1 MLDHSLFKLSNGL
14 PVITVPMPGVQS
26 ATVLALANTGSRYET
41 KKEQGIAHFFE
52 HIVFKGTKNYPETQ
66 ALASAVDAIGADF
79 NAFTSKEY
87 TGYYVKSA
95 SKDIAVSIDVVSDM
109 LLQPL
114 IRDKDVKKE
123 RGVIIEEINMYE
135 DTPMRK
141 IGYEF
146 DRLVFTGSGLGH
158 QILGTKETVSAITAK
173 DFRNFLQKWYGL
185 GNMLLIVA
193 GDESVVTSA
202 ETTALLET
210 AFSKNHAEIAKR
222 AKGRVDTKALADKDL
237 KITEDTLHVIN
248 KKTEQ
253 AHLSLGWH
261 GIEREDERRYALSLL
276 TTVLGAN
283 MSSRLFTEVREKRGL
298 CYYVHSDTDFY
309 HNTGIVGASAGVDPS
324 RIDEAIR
331 VILEQFH
338 SVVSGEN
345 PITEQELQNAKDYMA
360 GSLVLSLEDSRS
372 VAQYFG
378 LKKLLADE
386 ILSPSEVLEKFTAVT
401 LEEVASVA
409 EEIIQPG
416 NARLAVI
423 GPYKSEDRFS
433 DLLMVK

>member
-1 MLDHSLFKLSNGL
+1 MLDHNLFKLSNGL
-14 PVITVPMPGVQS
+14 QVITVPMPGVKS

-52 HIVFKGTKNYPETQ
+52 HIVFKGTQKYPDTQ
-66 ALASAVDAIGADF
+66 TLASAVDAVGADF

-114 IRDKDVKKE
+114 IRDEDVAKE
-123 RGVIIEEINMYE
+123 KGVIIEEINMYE

-146 DRLVFTGSGLGH
+146 DRLVFDDAGLGH
-158 QILGTKETVSAITAK
+158 QILGRKDSVSAITAS
-173 DFRNFLQKWYGL
+173 DFRKFLNKWYGL
-185 GNMLLIVA
+185 ENLVLIVA
-193 GDESVVTSA
+193 GDETVVTSA
-202 ETTALLET
+202 ETKALLET
-210 AFSKNHAEIAKR
+210 AFSKNSSEISNR
-222 AKGRVDTKALADKDL
+222 AKGRVDTHSIAKKDPQISSDKL
-237 KITEDTLHVIN
+237 RVIY

-261 GIEREDERRYALSLL
+261 GIEREDERRYALTLL

-283 MSSRLFTEVREKRGL
+283 MSSRLFTEVREQRGL

-324 RIDEAIR
+324 RIDEAVS
-331 VILEQFH
+331 VILDQFH
-338 SVVSGEN
+338 EVVSGKR
-345 PITEQELQNAKDYMA
+345 PITQKELQNAKDYVA
-360 GSLVLSLEDSRS
+360 GSLVLNMEDSRS
-372 VAQYFG
+372 VAQFFG
-378 LKKLLADE
+378 MKQ
-386 ILSPSEVLEKFTAVT
+386 ILTGETTSPTEVLEKFSQVT
-401 LEEVASVA
+401 LQEVNAVA
-409 EEIIQPG
+409 KEIIKPG
-416 NARLAVI
+416 EARLVVI
-423 GPYKSEDRFS
+423 GPFKSEDRFS